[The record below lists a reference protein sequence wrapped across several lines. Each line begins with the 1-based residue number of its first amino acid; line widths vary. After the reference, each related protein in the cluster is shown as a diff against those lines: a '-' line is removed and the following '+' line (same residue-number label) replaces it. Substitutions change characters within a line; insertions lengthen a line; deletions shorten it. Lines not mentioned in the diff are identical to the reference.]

1 MNPQSTAIEGSPDPL
16 KARSESE
23 IRVKILERARLK
35 GATKG
40 PGGGGRFTIG
50 QKTTISSSTS
60 FETEEV
66 VLLGYQCQQM
76 KVNSL

>member
-1 MNPQSTAIEGSPDPL
+1 MQSPKSPPPPKKKKKKKWMNPQSTAIEGSPDPL

-40 PGGGGRFTIG
+40 PGGGGG
-50 QKTTISSSTS
+50 G
-60 FETEEV
+60 
-66 VLLGYQCQQM
+66 LP
-76 KVNSL
+76 